1 MKVFK
6 IEFLIIRLSTNLP
19 WGHSKSHTKLGPFG
33 LAVLT
38 FIRYKQTNNFRQTP
52 GQAKYIFR

>member
-19 WGHSKSHTKLGPFG
+19 WGHSRSHTKLSPFG

-38 FIRYKQTNNFRQTP
+38 FIGYKQTNNFRQTP
-52 GQAKYIFR
+52 GQVYI